1 MPSQIE
7 KARRR
12 VKIVLIVVGIFA
24 LILLGTGAILFRPY
38 SPLVV
43 LSYTPLET
51 EVCPGQSVE
60 VAIEIETPSSATVDR
75 IESRSVWT
83 AVDVE
88 EITDGQ
94 EILGTQ
100 AIIQNPPTGEV
111 VTEVLPR
118 IAPRNPGVWQLGSI
132 ITVRNPPWSQR
143 VEVTSDTPI
152 TILRKDDPACTP
164 AERAKR

>member
-1 MPSQIE
+1 MTTQVQ
-7 KARRR
+7 KARQR
-12 VKIVLIVVGIFA
+12 VKIALIVVGIFA
-24 LILLGTGAILFRPY
+24 LIILLTGAILFRPY
-38 SPLVV
+38 SPLTV
-43 LSYTPLET
+43 LSYIPLET
-51 EVCPGQSVE
+51 TVCPGQSVE
-60 VAIEIETPSSATVDR
+60 VAIEVETPASATVDR

-83 AVDVE
+83 AIDVE

-118 IAPRNPGVWQLGSI
+118 IAPRNPGVWQLGSE
-132 ITVRNPPWSQR
+132 ITVRNPPWSQH

-164 AERAKR
+164 EERAKR